1 MTFTYRLRRATLLS
15 FLLCGVICP
24 ATAFAVRTRTRQVSS
39 PVAAAGANST
49 SRENRLHLII
59 RGSADL
65 FTNHSNKS
73 RSQTALSVASGGADG
88 PSNLERFLAFTSKN
102 FFLLGMVAA
111 VSLARAFPHV
121 STCML
126 KKRSVIS
133 MSTYQHHCILIRSLI
148 TLLFGHINVPS

>member
-1 MTFTYRLRRATLLS
+1 MRCYLS
-15 FLLCGVICP
+15 RHRICGP
-24 ATAFAVRTRTRQVSS
+24 NSNSS
-39 PVAAAGANST
+39 SILT
-49 SRENRLHLII
+49 CRCSWCQQSSRENRLHLII